1 MKEFLL
7 LYLYMGVFRG
17 EWLITLTLFS
27 ITWVVAVFKGCWL
40 GIRAVYGLIKK
51 DDKSLFNLSGLFI
64 YLISYYLVMLG
75 YFMDN
80 RLFFVLINY
89 NLLNLFVIILS
100 VVVVYSIKL
109 EIGGKILLASIVRL
123 LFFPLIFSF
132 YHIYILFSYLF
143 YRIVMCVAFGRESI
157 EEILFYGVFCPML
170 FFVFA
175 MIFRIWYEDLKHKSI
190 KYELLKGY
198 KMISI
203 EVLVK
208 FKTLRSKVL
217 VKFKVFKAKV
227 LKIFIK

>member
-40 GIRAVYGLIKK
+40 GIRAVYGLRKK
-51 DDKSLFNLSGLFI
+51 NDKSLFYLSGLFI

-80 RLFFVLINY
+80 RIFFVLINY
-89 NLLNLFVIILS
+89 NLLNLFVISLS
-100 VVVVYSIKL
+100 VLVVYSIKL
-109 EIGGKILLASIVRL
+109 ELGGKILLASIVRL

-143 YRIVMCVAFGRESI
+143 YRIVMVVGFEREI
-157 EEILFYGVFCPML
+157 VEEILFYGVFCPLL

-175 MIFRIWYEDLKHKSI
+175 MIFRIWYEEFQYKSV
-190 KYELLKGY
+190 KAELSKGY
-198 KMISI
+198 RMISL

-208 FKTLRSKVL
+208 FRKLKAKASG
-217 VKFKVFKAKV
+217 KFKVCKDKV
-227 LKIFIK
+227 LKIFRK